1 MAEFKNM
8 KQIPKDERPYE
19 KCVRLGAQSLTDA
32 ELLAVLLRTGTVGS
46 PSVHMAEEILSLS
59 KDRKG
64 LLGLHTLSLAQLK
77 SVKGIGTV
85 KAIQIKCIGELSK
98 RIAQTT
104 ARKGLQFTQP
114 GTIADYYMERLR
126 HKEQEELICMM
137 LDTKNH
143 LLGEEMIFKGT
154 VNGSFVSPREI
165 FLTAMSYHAVGIL
178 LVHNHPSGDP
188 TPSQADLDVTQR
200 IAEAGELL
208 GPHYY
213 WGLQISEFSPAGDFL
228 NVKKLKGTSLHAIA

>member
-114 GTIADYYMERLR
+114 GTIAYYYMERLR

-208 GPHYY
+208 GIPLLDH
-213 WGLQISEFSPAGDFL
+213 IIIGDCKYLSFRQQ
-228 NVKKLKGTSLHAIA
+228 GIF